1 MEKYLALLRGINVSG
16 KNLIKMSELR
26 DLLISNEFVDVQTYI
41 QSGNIIFRHKMEST
55 SVLESKVNKVILNGF
70 QLQIPVI
77 IKSQNELIN
86 AINGNPFPE
95 VIEKD
100 YNKLLLVFLKET
112 PTAQNIKS
120 LSAMSFTDEK
130 FVIKE
135 NLIYLFFKNGS
146 GKSKMNN
153 NFLESKL
160 KVQST
165 ARNWNTILKLD
176 KLLTNS

>member
-16 KNLIKMSELR
+16 KNLIKMYELR
-26 DLLISNEFVDVQTYI
+26 ELLKSNEFVEVQTYI
-41 QSGNIIFRHKMEST
+41 QSGNIIFKHKKVSNST
-55 SVLESKVNKVILNGF
+55 LEIKINNLIRDFF
-70 QLQIPVI
+70 QLQVPVI
-77 IKSQNELIN
+77 VKLHNELIS
-86 AINGNPFPE
+86 AISSNPFPE
-95 VIEKD
+95 VVEKD
-100 YNKLLLVFLKET
+100 FNKLLLVFLKET

-120 LSAMSFTDEK
+120 LSAMSFTEEK

-165 ARNWNTILKLD
+165 SRNWNTILKLD
-176 KLLTNS
+176 KLLANS